1 MTHPVPGSI
10 APALDP
16 GTLLPEIGARRGL
29 VAACGACCSLVARL
43 PADVSTGDSFCC
55 SSCGSS
61 CGSTCRSTCCSSC
74 CSYCCSSCHS
84 ASASTCRS
92 PRASSCL
99 APRQASLRACWE
111 HLRLIGD
118 FEAAMRHRA
127 LRHAVEAAARLMRER
142 ALHLPLTPPCRPPR
156 SLPALSLSRSIPE
169 ACR

>member
-29 VAACGACCSLVARL
+29 AAACGACCSLVAPL

-74 CSYCCSSCHS
+74 CSSCHS
-84 ASASTCRS
+84 ASASTRRS

-118 FEAAMRHRA
+118 FEAAM
-127 LRHAVEAAARLMRER
+127 RHAVEAAARLMRER

-156 SLPALSLSRSIPE
+156 SLPALSLSRSTTE
-169 ACR
+169 ACL

>member
-29 VAACGACCSLVARL
+29 VAAFGACCSLVAPL
-43 PADVSTGDSFCC
+43 PADVSTGDS
-55 SSCGSS
+55 S
-61 CGSTCRSTCCSSC
+61 CCSSC
-74 CSYCCSSCHS
+74 CLSCCSTCPSTCCSTCPSTCCSFCHS
-84 ASASTCRS
+84 ASAS
-92 PRASSCL
+92 SCH

-111 HLRLIGD
+111 HLLLIGD

-142 ALHLPLTPPCRPPR
+142 ALHLPLTLPCHPPR
-156 SLPALSLSRSIPE
+156 SLSLSRSIPE

>member
-29 VAACGACCSLVARL
+29 VAACGACCSLVAPL
-43 PADVSTGDSFCC
+43 PADVSTGDS
-55 SSCGSS
+55 S
-61 CGSTCRSTCCSSC
+61 CCSSC
-74 CSYCCSSCHS
+74 CSTCCSFCHS
-84 ASASTCRS
+84 ASDSSCRS
-92 PRASSCL
+92 AHASSCH

-142 ALHLPLTPPCRPPR
+142 ALHLPLTLPCHPPR
-156 SLPALSLSRSIPE
+156 SLSLSRSTTE

>member
-16 GTLLPEIGARRGL
+16 GTLLPEIGARRSL
-29 VAACGACCSLVARL
+29 VAACGACCSLVAPL

-55 SSCGSS
+55 SSCCSS
-61 CGSTCRSTCCSSC
+61 CGST
-74 CSYCCSSCHS
+74 CCSSCHS
-84 ASASTCRS
+84 ASDSSCRS

-99 APRQASLRACWE
+99 APRQAALRASWE

-142 ALHLPLTPPCRPPR
+142 ALHLPLTLPCRPPR
-156 SLPALSLSRSIPE
+156 SLPALPLSRSTTE
-169 ACR
+169 ARR

>member
-29 VAACGACCSLVARL
+29 VAACGTCCSLVAPL
-43 PADVSTGDSFCC
+43 PADVSTGDS
-55 SSCGSS
+55 S
-61 CGSTCRSTCCSSC
+61 CCSSC
-74 CSYCCSSCHS
+74 CSTCPSTCCSTCHS
-84 ASASTCRS
+84 ASDSSCRS
-92 PRASSCL
+92 THASSCH
-99 APRQASLRACWE
+99 APRQAALRASWE

-142 ALHLPLTPPCRPPR
+142 ALHLPLTLPCRPPR
-156 SLPALSLSRSIPE
+156 SLPALPLSRSTTE
-169 ACR
+169 ARR

>member
-29 VAACGACCSLVARL
+29 VAACGACCSLVAPL
-43 PADVSTGDSFCC
+43 PADVSTCDSFCC
-55 SSCGSS
+55 SSC
-61 CGSTCRSTCCSSC
+61 C
-74 CSYCCSSCHS
+74 
-84 ASASTCRS
+84 S

-99 APRQASLRACWE
+99 APRQAALRASWE

-142 ALHLPLTPPCRPPR
+142 ALHLPLTLPCRPPR
-156 SLPALSLSRSIPE
+156 SLPALPLSRSTME
-169 ACR
+169 ARR

>member
-29 VAACGACCSLVARL
+29 AAACGACCSLVAPL
-43 PADVSTGDSFCC
+43 PADVSTGDS
-55 SSCGSS
+55 S
-61 CGSTCRSTCCSSC
+61 CCSSC
-74 CSYCCSSCHS
+74 CSTCCSTCCSFCHS
-84 ASASTCRS
+84 ASDSSCRS
-92 PRASSCL
+92 AHASSCH

-118 FEAAMRHRA
+118 FEVAMRHRA

-142 ALHLPLTPPCRPPR
+142 ALHLPLTLPCHPPR
-156 SLPALSLSRSIPE
+156 SLSLSRSIPE

>member
-29 VAACGACCSLVARL
+29 AAACGACCSLVAPL
-43 PADVSTGDSFCC
+43 PADVSTGDS
-55 SSCGSS
+55 S
-61 CGSTCRSTCCSSC
+61 RCSSC
-74 CSYCCSSCHS
+74 CSTCCSFCHS
-84 ASASTCRS
+84 ASDSSCRS
-92 PRASSCL
+92 AHASSCH

-118 FEAAMRHRA
+118 FEVAMRHRA

-142 ALHLPLTPPCRPPR
+142 ALHLPLTLPCHPPR
-156 SLPALSLSRSIPE
+156 SLSLSRSTTE

>member
-29 VAACGACCSLVARL
+29 AAACGACCSLVAPL

-74 CSYCCSSCHS
+74 CSSCHS
-84 ASASTCRS
+84 ASASTRRS

-142 ALHLPLTPPCRPPR
+142 ALHLHLPLTLPCHPPR
-156 SLPALSLSRSIPE
+156 SLSLSRSITE

>member
-29 VAACGACCSLVARL
+29 VAACGACCSLVAPL
-43 PADVSTGDSFCC
+43 PADVSTGDS
-55 SSCGSS
+55 S
-61 CGSTCRSTCCSSC
+61 CCSSC
-74 CSYCCSSCHS
+74 CSTCCSFCHS
-84 ASASTCRS
+84 ASDSSCRS
-92 PRASSCL
+92 AHASSCH

-118 FEAAMRHRA
+118 FEVSMRHRA

-142 ALHLPLTPPCRPPR
+142 ALHLPLTLPCHPLR
-156 SLPALSLSRSIPE
+156 SLSLSRSITE

>member
-16 GTLLPEIGARRGL
+16 GTLLPEIGAWRGL
-29 VAACGACCSLVARL
+29 VAACGACCSLVAPL

-61 CGSTCRSTCCSSC
+61 CG
-74 CSYCCSSCHS
+74 SSCHS

-99 APRQASLRACWE
+99 APRQAALRACWE

-142 ALHLPLTPPCRPPR
+142 ALHLPLPLPCRPPR
-156 SLPALSLSRSIPE
+156 SLPALSLSRSTTE
-169 ACR
+169 ARR